1 MLRGL
6 PISIIVH
13 LLALGWLATWG
24 GQVLQP
30 PLKPQRVL
38 RVQIA
43 RMPTVEP
50 EVSPV
55 VTDPEPAPLR
65 PAPEPP
71 PTPEP
76 TPQARPTPEPPPV
89 TLPPKEV
96 PRLEPRPEPKPEPTP
111 PRPVAPPPQ
120 IQEQPPREVEPEPG
134 PTLPASGPTVSGTDV
149 DFPFAWYLNR
159 VEGIIAR
166 NWNPRQLGFREGT
179 SRTCVIHFMI
189 DRAGQTSQVTLVNS
203 SGVSLFDREALRAV
217 KSGRLPPLPP
227 KFPHR
232 ALGVTFVFTLESGI

>member
-13 LLALGWLATWG
+13 LLALAWLASWG

-50 EVSPV
+50 AISPV
-55 VTDPEPAPLR
+55 VTEPEPAPV
-65 PAPEPP
+65 
-71 PTPEP
+71 
-76 TPQARPTPEPPPV
+76 RPTPEPPPV

-96 PRLEPRPEPKPEPTP
+96 PRQEQRPEPKPEPTP

-120 IQEQPPREVEPEPG
+120 PQEQPLREIEPEPG
-134 PTLPASGPTVSGTDV
+134 PTLPASGPAVSGTDV

-189 DRAGQTSQVTLVNS
+189 DRTGQTSQVTLVNS

-217 KSGRLPPLPP
+217 KSGRVPPLPP

>member
-13 LLALGWLATWG
+13 LLALAWLASWG

-50 EVSPV
+50 EISPF
-55 VTDPEPAPLR
+55 VTEPEPAPVR
-65 PAPEPP
+65 PA
-71 PTPEP
+71 
-76 TPQARPTPEPPPV
+76 PEPPPV

-96 PRLEPRPEPKPEPTP
+96 PRQEQRPEPKPEPTL
-111 PRPVAPPPQ
+111 PRPVAPQPQ
-120 IQEQPPREVEPEPG
+120 PQEQPLREIEPEPG
-134 PTLPASGPTVSGTDV
+134 PTLPASGPAVSGTDV

-189 DRAGQTSQVTLVNS
+189 DRTGQTSQVTLVNS